1 MKSTNTEKGQ
11 LSLFSLTWPIFLEFF
26 LFMLMG
32 LADTFMLSAV
42 SDDAVAG
49 VGTANQY
56 IQIAI
61 LLLGVVG
68 TGASIIVAQYIGA
81 KKLIDATKIAA
92 LSAVSYTHLTLP
104 TTILV

>member
-1 MKSTNTEKGQ
+1 
-11 LSLFSLTWPIFLEFF
+11 
-26 LFMLMG
+26 MLMG

-61 LLLGVVG
+61 LILGVIG
-68 TGASIIVAQYIGA
+68 TGASIVVSQYLGSR
-81 KKLIDATKIAA
+81 LIAEASQIAA
-92 LSAVSYTHLTLP
+92 FTSLKPIPLAFIKHKSFFKY
-104 TTILV
+104 